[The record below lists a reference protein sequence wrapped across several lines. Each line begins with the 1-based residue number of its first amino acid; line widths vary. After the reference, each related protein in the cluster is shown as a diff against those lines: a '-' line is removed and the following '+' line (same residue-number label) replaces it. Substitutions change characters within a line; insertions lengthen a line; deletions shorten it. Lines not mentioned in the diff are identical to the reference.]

1 MSVEIERWNLLVCQL
16 TDLQALARFI
26 ANLTIRT
33 GNEKN
38 ALDRS
43 GSIGISVV
51 GKNVIQAQYF
61 NVYIYF
67 SPSMIRFCRWNFN
80 VLE

>member
-26 ANLTIRT
+26 ANLTLRT

-51 GKNVIQAQYF
+51 GKKVI
-61 NVYIYF
+61 
-67 SPSMIRFCRWNFN
+67 
-80 VLE
+80 

>member
-51 GKNVIQAQYF
+51 GKKVIQAPYL

>member
-1 MSVEIERWNLLVCQL
+1 MSVDIERWNLLVCQL

-51 GKNVIQAQYF
+51 GKKVIQAPYF
-61 NVYIYF
+61 IVYIYF
-67 SPSMIRFCRWNFN
+67 SSSMIHFCRWNFN